1 MSFNISNP
9 SFLGKRPGQPMRA
22 ALQQRVV
29 QRPSLL
35 ERFRA
40 WRATRAAEAELFALS
55 DHDLKDIGVSRFD
68 IRAAVRGTVGRQ

>member
-9 SFLGKRPGQPMRA
+9 SFPSKHV
-22 ALQQRVV
+22 ALQQKVV

-55 DHDLKDIGVSRFD
+55 DRDLKDIGVVRYD
-68 IRAAVRGTVGRQ
+68 IRAAVRGTAGRW

>member
-9 SFLGKRPGQPMRA
+9 SFPSKRV
-22 ALQQRVV
+22 ALQQKVV

-55 DHDLKDIGVSRFD
+55 DRDLKDIGVVRYD
-68 IRAAVRGTVGRQ
+68 IRAAVRGTAGRW